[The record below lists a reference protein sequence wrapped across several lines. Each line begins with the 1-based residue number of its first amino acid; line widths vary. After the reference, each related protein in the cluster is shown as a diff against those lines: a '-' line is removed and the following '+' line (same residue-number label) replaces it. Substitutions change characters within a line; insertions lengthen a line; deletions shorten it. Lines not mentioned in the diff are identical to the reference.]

1 MLSQAN
7 SFGLVGLNGFP
18 VKVEAYISGGTT
30 AYETVGLPDAAV
42 KESKE
47 RVRSALKNSG
57 FDFPG
62 GQHVTVSL
70 APADVRKEGSL
81 YDLPIALALLSAE
94 GVLKQAPLVR
104 AIYLG
109 ELALNGDV
117 RGVNGVL
124 PMVISAREAGE
135 NVFFV
140 PRENAAEA
148 ACVDGVRIFPVND
161 LKQLVEFL
169 QGKGGMEP
177 QPATVFVPEDA
188 PYPWDFAD
196 IKGQAAAKRAAE
208 IAAAG
213 GHNLLLSGTP
223 GSGKTMLARALP
235 SILPPMTLAECMEVT
250 KIHSVAGF
258 RGLVTT
264 RPYRAPHHGASAAAI
279 TGGGPNATPGEIS
292 LAHLGVL
299 FLDEFPEFQRDV
311 LESLRQPLEDGVVTV
326 SRSRMSCTYPASFM
340 LVAAMNPCP
349 CGNRGSRT
357 KACTCTP
364 SQIQRYARRISG
376 PLLDRIDMFIEMND
390 VPYEDLS
397 GKGTGEPSAS
407 IRRRVAAARERQRE
421 RFGRDSTRTNA
432 RMSVQEIER
441 YCALDRG
448 CQDMMERAF
457 KRMDLSARG
466 YQRLRKVARTIADLD
481 GAREIQ
487 EKHLAEAIR
496 YRSLSILGEAD
507 L

>member
-7 SFGLVGLNGFP
+7 SFGLTGLNGFP
-18 VKVEAYISGGTT
+18 VKVEAYISGGTN

-57 FDFPG
+57 FDFPTG
-62 GQHVTVSL
+62 LHVTVSL
-70 APADVRKEGSL
+70 APADVRKEGSV

-94 GVLKQAPLVR
+94 GMLKQAPLVR
-104 AIYLG
+104 AVYFG

-135 NVFFV
+135 TVFFV

-148 ACVDGVRIFPVND
+148 ACVDGVRIYPVD
-161 LKQLVEFL
+161 SLKQLVSFL
-169 QGKGGMEP
+169 QGEGGMTL
-177 QPATVFVPEDA
+177 QPRTVFVPEDA

-258 RGLVTT
+258 RGLVAT
-264 RPYRAPHHGASAAAI
+264 RPFRAPHHGASAAAI
-279 TGGGPNATPGEIS
+279 TGGGPNAMPGEIS
-292 LAHLGVL
+292 LAHMGVL

-311 LESLRQPLEDGVVTV
+311 LESLRQPLEDGIVTV
-326 SRSRMSCTYPASFM
+326 SRSRASCTYPASFM

-364 SQIQRYARRISG
+364 NQIQRYARRISG

-390 VPYEDLS
+390 VPFEDLS

-407 IRRRVAAARERQRE
+407 IRRRVTTARERQLE
-421 RFGRDSTRTNA
+421 RFGRESTRTNA
-432 RMSVQEIER
+432 RMSIQEIEA
-441 YCALDRG
+441 YCPLDVG

-457 KRMDLSARG
+457 RRMNLSARA

-481 GAREIQ
+481 GSAEIQ

-496 YRSLSILGEAD
+496 YRSLSILGETD

>member
-1 MLSQAN
+1 M
-7 SFGLVGLNGFP
+7 
-18 VKVEAYISGGTT
+18 
-30 AYETVGLPDAAV
+30 
-42 KESKE
+42 
-47 RVRSALKNSG
+47 
-57 FDFPG
+57 
-62 GQHVTVSL
+62 
-70 APADVRKEGSL
+70 
-81 YDLPIALALLSAE
+81 PIALALLSAE

-104 AIYLG
+104 AVYLG

-124 PMVISAREAGE
+124 PMVISAHQAGE
-135 NVFFV
+135 TVFFV

-148 ACVDGVRIFPVND
+148 ACVEGVRIYPVDN
-161 LKQLVEFL
+161 LKQLVCFL
-169 QGKGGMEP
+169 QGEGGMEP
-177 QPATVFVPEDA
+177 QPRTVFVPEDA
-188 PYPWDFAD
+188 EYPWDFAD
-196 IKGQAAAKRAAE
+196 IKGQASAKRAAE

-250 KIHSVAGF
+250 KIHSVAGY

-264 RPYRAPHHGASAAAI
+264 RPFRSPHHGASAAAI
-279 TGGGPNATPGEIS
+279 TGGGVNAMPGEIS
-292 LAHLGVL
+292 LAHMGVL
-299 FLDEFPEFQRDV
+299 FLDEFPEFHRDV
-311 LESLRQPLEDGVVTV
+311 LESLRQPLEDGIVTV
-326 SRSRMSCTYPASFM
+326 SRTRASCTYPASFM

-390 VPYEDLS
+390 VPFEDLS
-397 GKGTGEPSAS
+397 GKAVGEPSAS
-407 IRRRVAAARERQRE
+407 IRRRVMAARQRQAE
-421 RFGRDSTRTNA
+421 RFGDSIRTNA
-432 RMSVQEIER
+432 RMGIQQIEAF
-441 YCALDRG
+441 CSLSKG
-448 CQDMMERAF
+448 CQAMMEQAF
-457 KRMDLSARG
+457 KRMNLSARA

-481 GAREIQ
+481 GSDQIR

-496 YRSLSILGEAD
+496 YRSLSIMGEGE